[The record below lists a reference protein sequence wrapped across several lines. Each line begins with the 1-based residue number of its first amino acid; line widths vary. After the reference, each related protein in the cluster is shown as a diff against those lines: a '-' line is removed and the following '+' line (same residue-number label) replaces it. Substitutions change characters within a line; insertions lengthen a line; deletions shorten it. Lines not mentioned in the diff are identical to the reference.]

1 VAGAPE
7 RGLGL
12 DEVAKAAAAAGKA
25 LAATRYFEPPTVT
38 WANGAHA
45 AVVEVDPDTG
55 EVRVLRYAVVHDCGR
70 VINPVIVEG
79 QVRGGV
85 AQGIGGALY
94 EELAYD
100 EEGQL
105 VSGTLADYLVPT
117 AGEVP
122 RIDLEHMETP
132 SPLNPLGLKGVGEG
146 GAIPGPAVIAN
157 AVEHALGGGGAGP
170 AGGGPVIRGTPLSP
184 ARLRRVIEGHELA

>member
-1 VAGAPE
+1 
-7 RGLGL
+7 
-12 DEVAKAAAAAGKA
+12 
-25 LAATRYFEPPTVT
+25 
-38 WANGAHA
+38 
-45 AVVEVDPDTG
+45 
-55 EVRVLRYAVVHDCGR
+55 VRTHV
-70 VINPVIVEG
+70 
-79 QVRGGV
+79 QVCGGV

-94 EELAYD
+94 EELTYD

-105 VSGTLADYLVPT
+105 TSGTLADYLVPT

-157 AVEHALGGGGAGP
+157 AVEHALGGGGSSP
-170 AGGGPVIRGTPLSP
+170 AAHDPVIRKTPLSP
-184 ARLRRVIEGHELA
+184 AYLRFLIDG

>member
-1 VAGAPE
+1 MGE
-7 RGLGL
+7 
-12 DEVAKAAAAAGKA
+12 A
-25 LAATRYFEPPTVT
+25 LRALTTFDVR

-70 VINPVIVEG
+70 VINPLIVEG

-94 EELAYD
+94 EELTYD

-105 VSGTLADYLVPT
+105 TSGALADYLVPT

-157 AVEHALGGGGAGP
+157 AVEHALGGGSSP
-170 AGGGPVIRGTPLSP
+170 AGGDPVIRRTPLSP
-184 ARLRRVIEGHELA
+184 AHLRSLIQG

>member
-1 VAGAPE
+1 
-7 RGLGL
+7 
-12 DEVAKAAAAAGKA
+12 
-25 LAATRYFEPPTVT
+25 
-38 WANGAHA
+38 
-45 AVVEVDPDTG
+45 
-55 EVRVLRYAVVHDCGR
+55 
-70 VINPVIVEG
+70 VINPLIVEG

-94 EELAYD
+94 EELSYD

-105 VSGTLADYLVPT
+105 TSGTLADYLVPT

-157 AVEHALGGGGAGP
+157 AVEHALSGVGSSP
-170 AGGGPVIRGTPLSP
+170 AGNDPVIRRTPLNP
-184 ARLRRVIEGHELA
+184 AHLRSLVEG